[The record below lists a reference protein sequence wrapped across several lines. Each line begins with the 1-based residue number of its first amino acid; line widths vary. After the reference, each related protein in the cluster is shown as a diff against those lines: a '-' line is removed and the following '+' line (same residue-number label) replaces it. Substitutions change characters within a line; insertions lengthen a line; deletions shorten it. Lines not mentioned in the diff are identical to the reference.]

1 MKKSVFAV
9 LLVPVMVLGMCMPVF
24 AAGWSDTGRGMVYV
38 FDDGSVPDI
47 YSWRWIDDN
56 GDGIYQCYY
65 FGNTGLRHVSST
77 TPDGCTVNENG
88 EWTVD
93 GVVQEKTSEQ
103 LSEDFSET
111 SCPEAGQFGEML
123 RAVEQDSEEKGL
135 ACYLKSNETNTDYSI
150 AIGTDHYYEVL
161 GCSLLE
167 ETTFPKETVEA
178 LENGGQLTLGDGTNM
193 NIRRLIRNGNGYSVD
208 MEHSSEN
215 FVDMGDFYVLDEEDG
230 DSDMTPV
237 WTGNL
242 YFRKDCKINGIS
254 HESDYRPRSVDTHE
268 YFTNGWDE
276 KWEYGLRSGNYGSAN
291 YFVVYGN
298 AEVDENGFII
308 SYTEK
313 FHS

>member
-1 MKKSVFAV
+1 
-9 LLVPVMVLGMCMPVF
+9 MP
-24 AAGWSDTGRGMVYV
+24 
-38 FDDGSVPDI
+38 
-47 YSWRWIDDN
+47 
-56 GDGIYQCYY
+56 
-65 FGNTGLRHVSST
+65 HVSST

-193 NIRRLIRNGNGYSVD
+193 TLCLHR
-208 MEHSSEN
+208 
-215 FVDMGDFYVLDEEDG
+215 
-230 DSDMTPV
+230 
-237 WTGNL
+237 
-242 YFRKDCKINGIS
+242 
-254 HESDYRPRSVDTHE
+254 
-268 YFTNGWDE
+268 
-276 KWEYGLRSGNYGSAN
+276 YGSHLTPLI
-291 YFVVYGN
+291 V
-298 AEVDENGFII
+298 
-308 SYTEK
+308 
-313 FHS
+313 